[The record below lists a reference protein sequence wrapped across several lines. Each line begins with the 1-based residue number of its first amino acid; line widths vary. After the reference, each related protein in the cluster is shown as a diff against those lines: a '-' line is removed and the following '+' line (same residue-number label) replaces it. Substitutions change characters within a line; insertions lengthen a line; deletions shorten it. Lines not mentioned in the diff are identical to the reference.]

1 MLKNSMSNKEKIN
14 NIIVYLIFQE
24 AKLKNDL
31 IDSQNHM
38 LLKPDTYNVLEYYKA
53 KSIYDSFEEISKD
66 IEKILF

>member
-53 KSIYDSFEEISKD
+53 KSI
-66 IEKILF
+66 